1 MQNGKGSTISD
12 QEGKTSYFRKSV
24 IEDVFDLAKKVC
36 PQDKEEIWRTNGSKP
51 VDSLCAGFYASNEV
65 YTIVH
70 NGLIKGMFG
79 VNKSIINDR
88 IGIPWML
95 SDGQFEGIEIK
106 FLRTGKKWVDGLL
119 STNWDLL
126 YNYVDVDNHNAI
138 KWLKFLGFSFIRII
152 PNFGY
157 AGTPFVEFMRIKNV

>member
-1 MQNGKGSTISD
+1 M
-12 QEGKTSYFRKSV
+12 
-24 IEDVFDLAKKVC
+24 
-36 PQDKEEIWRTNGSKP
+36 
-51 VDSLCAGFYASNEV
+51 DSLCAGFYASDEV
-65 YTIVH
+65 HTIVH

-79 VNKSIINDR
+79 VNKSMINDR

-95 SDGQFEGIEIK
+95 SDGDFKGLEIT

-138 KWLKFLGFSFIRII
+138 KWLKFLGFSFIRVM

>member
-1 MQNGKGSTISD
+1 
-12 QEGKTSYFRKSV
+12 
-24 IEDVFDLAKKVC
+24 
-36 PQDKEEIWRTNGSKP
+36 

-70 NGLIKGMFG
+70 NGVIKSMFG
-79 VNKSIINDR
+79 VNKSTINDR
-88 IGIPWML
+88 IGIPWLL

-106 FLRTGKKWVDGLL
+106 FLRTGKKWVDDLL

-138 KWLKFLGFSFIRII
+138 RWLKFLGFSFIRVI